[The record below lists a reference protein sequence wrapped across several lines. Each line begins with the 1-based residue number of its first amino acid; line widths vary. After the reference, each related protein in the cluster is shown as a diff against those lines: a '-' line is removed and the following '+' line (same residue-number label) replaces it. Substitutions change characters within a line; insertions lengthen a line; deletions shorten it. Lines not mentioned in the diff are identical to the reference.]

1 MLLYQCIPTLQ
12 LGDPNAW
19 PKGWVEP
26 LEAPSCL
33 DYGLTSD
40 EQVMVDLHDRP
51 RKKMSEEEREKMSQ
65 EVEEV
70 RKEMFQIMKEKMEY
84 QRDVNR

>member
-1 MLLYQCIPTLQ
+1 M
-12 LGDPNAW
+12 GDPNAW

-26 LEAPSCL
+26 LDAPACL
-33 DYGLTSD
+33 DYGLTKD
-40 EQVMVDLHDRP
+40 EKLMVDLHDRP
-51 RKKMSEEEREKMSQ
+51 RKEMSEEERERMSQ

-70 RKEMFQIMKEKMEY
+70 RKEMFQIMQEKMEY